1 MTEWDLDV
9 RVEKVRTLEGVTAL
23 TVRPLLR
30 GGRPSDGPLVL
41 VVHGL
46 GSRKERHLE
55 LCLLLARAGM
65 TACALDACLHG
76 ERSTPEAAARCQ
88 APGSPAF
95 ASFFTEAVSATAAEL
110 APLAAHL
117 GHVRYGV
124 VGHSMGGFVA
134 LRAAVEDPRIEA
146 VVSIAGS
153 PDWAETARAAG
164 LPPEAVAEAEAL
176 SPLGRA
182 DAFWPRPLL
191 MLHGDADQTVP
202 VGGQRRLHAALSAGA
217 YAAAPDRLSF
227 VEYPGVGHEFLPDM
241 AERAADWMRRFLP
254 TGDAD

>member
-1 MTEWDLDV
+1 MTEWDLNV
-9 RVEKVRTLEGVTAL
+9 RVEKVRTPEGVTAL
-23 TVRPLLR
+23 TVRPLSD
-30 GGRPSDGPLVL
+30 GGRPADGPLVL
-41 VVHGL
+41 VIHGL

-55 LCLLLARAGM
+55 LCLLLARAGI

-76 ERSTPEAAARCQ
+76 ERSTPEAAVLCQ

-117 GHVRYGV
+117 GHERYGV

-134 LRAAVEDPRIEA
+134 LLAAVEDARVEA

-153 PDWAETARAAG
+153 PDWAATARAAG
-164 LPPEAVAEAEAL
+164 LPPGELTEAEAL
-176 SPLGRA
+176 SPLRRA
-182 DAFWPRPLL
+182 DAYWPRPLL

-202 VGGQRRLHAALSAGA
+202 VGGHRRLHAALSAGA
-217 YAAAPDRLSF
+217 YAAAPDRLAL
-227 VEYPGVGHEFLPDM
+227 VEYPGVGHDFLPNM
-241 AERAADWMRRFLP
+241 AERSAEWMRRFLLS
-254 TGDAD
+254 GQA